1 MTPSKS
7 RNHYGSSKV
16 DSDLGNILYR
26 RFKKIYKYLKYL
38 FTFRK
43 VEFYNSAMSE
53 YQEYLKKASK
63 RRDQIRALA
72 LTMPLRKIAAK
83 YGLSVQRVWKIVG
96 KRKAAAT

>member
-1 MTPSKS
+1 
-7 RNHYGSSKV
+7 
-16 DSDLGNILYR
+16 
-26 RFKKIYKYLKYL
+26 
-38 FTFRK
+38 
-43 VEFYNSAMSE
+43 MSE